1 MIEELY
7 VVLGIATLV
16 YFLINKTKRE
26 AEIEITPLQ
35 PVTPLSPM
43 SVCSDLMVVSPLRF
57 EDDYMD
63 LVQTKQA

>member
-26 AEIEITPLQ
+26 AEIEIIPLQ

-63 LVQTKQA
+63 LVQTKPA